1 MLAQRQVEKRA
12 SNTYDD
18 DYEEDDF
25 QQNNEEDLAKAIE
38 LENKNSMLYNQNIIK
53 NKPREK
59 EQISFNNPLGNV
71 GGGFV
76 KN

>member
-1 MLAQRQVEKRA
+1 
-12 SNTYDD
+12 
-18 DYEEDDF
+18 
-25 QQNNEEDLAKAIE
+25 
-38 LENKNSMLYNQNIIK
+38 MLYNQNIIK

-76 KN
+76 KNQGLVIKDKVDHLAGNK